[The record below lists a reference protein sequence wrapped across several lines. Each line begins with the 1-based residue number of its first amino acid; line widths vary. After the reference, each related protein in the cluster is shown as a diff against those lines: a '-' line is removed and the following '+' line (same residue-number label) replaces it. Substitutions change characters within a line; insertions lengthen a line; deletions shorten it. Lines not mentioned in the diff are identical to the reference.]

1 MSGRSRAKES
11 PDAHP
16 AWKEFNPEMRGDV
29 YGLRILV
36 LTGPTAS
43 GKSEAAVHLAESV
56 GGEIVSADSMQVYRY
71 LDIGTAKPPPGLRRR
86 VPHHLLDV
94 VTPDEPFH
102 VARFV
107 EEADRAIR
115 TVAERGR
122 VPVVCGGTALYLKA
136 LLFGLADAP
145 GRDEDVRKE
154 LEARWEAGERAALR
168 EELRRVDPELAARL
182 HPNDRTRIIRA
193 LEVWRTTGRPL
204 SDFHREHRFEGRRYQ
219 ALCMAL
225 HVDREE
231 LYRRINERTVGMVD
245 AGWVNE
251 VRRVLAMGYGAHLP
265 PLRAI
270 GYREICAHV
279 LEGMPLAEAIRRI
292 QRETRRFAKRQMT
305 WFRRMELAW
314 FPPHR
319 VADMVSEAKK
329 FLQSK
334 ALSLR

>member
-1 MSGRSRAKES
+1 MKG
-11 PDAHP
+11 DA
-16 AWKEFNPEMRGDV
+16 RD
-29 YGLRILV
+29 LRVLV

-43 GKSEAAVHLAESV
+43 GKTEVAVQLAEAV

-71 LDIGTAKPPPGLRRR
+71 LDIGTAKPSSDLRAR

-94 VTPDEPFH
+94 VSPDEPYH
-102 VARFV
+102 AARFM

-115 TVAERGR
+115 AIAERGR
-122 VPVVCGGTALYLKA
+122 VPVVCGGTALYLKV
-136 LLFGLADAP
+136 LLWGLAPAP
-145 GRDEDVRKE
+145 GRDAEVRKE
-154 LEARWEAGERAALR
+154 LEARWDAGERGALW
-168 EELRRVDPELAARL
+168 EELRRVDPERAARL
-182 HPNDRTRIIRA
+182 HPHDRTRIIRA

-204 SDFHREHRFEGRRYQ
+204 SAFHRAHRFEGRRYQ

-225 HVDREE
+225 LVDRRE
-231 LYRRINERTVGMVD
+231 LRRRINERTVRMVD
-245 AGWVNE
+245 AGWVDE

-279 LEGMPLAEAIRRI
+279 LEGMPLGEAVRHI

-319 VADMVSEAKK
+319 LADMVSEAKK